1 MLDVEKIAQ
10 EADVIISGFA
20 VKKKKTG
27 FMFLI

>member
-20 VKKKKTG
+20 VKKRKRRVSC
-27 FMFLI
+27 F